1 MHKLAI
7 TYSVDVRALKKRPP
21 CGLETSG
28 KKHPLTKYN
37 TTEECTVLLCSRHLD
52 EFKFAC

>member
-1 MHKLAI
+1 MHKTAI
-7 TYSVDVRALKKRPP
+7 TFSVDIQDLKKSPP

-37 TTEECTVLLCSRHLD
+37 TAEE
-52 EFKFAC
+52 